1 MAPRELLSLSV
12 GVNYLSSAGG
22 NYLAGELGS
31 KLRPPYADVDAARFF
46 ASLAALALA
55 NAFAI
60 AASARSIDRVM
71 EAKTKY

>member
-1 MAPRELLSLSV
+1 M
-12 GVNYLSSAGG
+12 
-22 NYLAGELGS
+22 AGELGS